1 MTICNT
7 KILDFYQSENHNDKS
22 TIIWACKEIT
32 RLMHDLKESEDNKE
46 QQCISNCLILIVDL
60 LLLKEEQGDDY
71 LLKKDN
77 TEQIFD
83 KEAYLKILRKEIIEK
98 I

>member
-7 KILDFYQSENHNDKS
+7 KILDFYQSENRNAKS

-32 RLMHDLKESEDNKE
+32 RLMHDLKESEDNKD
-46 QQCISNCLILIVDL
+46 ISNCLILIVDL